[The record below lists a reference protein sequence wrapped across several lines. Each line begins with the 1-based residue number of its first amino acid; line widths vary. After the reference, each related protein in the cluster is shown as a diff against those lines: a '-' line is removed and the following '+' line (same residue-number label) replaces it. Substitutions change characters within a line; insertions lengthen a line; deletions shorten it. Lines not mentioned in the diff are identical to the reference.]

1 LSLSTSKKF
10 FDDPTD
16 SKGETYI
23 SFGSLQEKMPTY
35 DFKGWEDDTGELIIT
50 VGKNV
55 DEKDTILKNN
65 WNSLSFPTEQ
75 ESNKKIDYIFKAR
88 FERKS
93 YTITFVNGDRVIDDS
108 TVKKVFNYG
117 ERITVPEE
125 FYYFNNTEVS
135 DLPEG
140 EDSLEWTWR

>member
-1 LSLSTSKKF
+1 MNTVFGEFELAV
-10 FDDPTD
+10 DVANP
-16 SKGETYI
+16 GETIILNDNVELTGKITIDKAITIDGNGKTRI
-23 SFGSLQEKMPTY
+23 SS
-35 DFKGWEDDTGELIIT
+35 DFAIGDAIKIFNQRNE
-50 VGKNV
+50 NV
-55 DEKDTILKNN
+55 
-65 WNSLSFPTEQ
+65 
-75 ESNKKIDYIFKAR
+75 FKER

-117 ERITVPEE
+117 EKITVPEE

-140 EDSLEWTWR
+140 EDPLEWTWR